1 MFSKALLKISIT
13 TSILL
18 GASFSFA
25 TNAYTLTEKVATKH
39 FALYEVIL
47 GKGEVYDSSLK
58 NIIANDVA
66 RKGKYQATAAI
77 FDTGSKGLSGT
88 IAEPM
93 LGVITADN

>member
-1 MFSKALLKISIT
+1 MYLSNFGCIMFSKALLKICIT

-47 GKGEVYDSSLK
+47 GKGEVSQ
-58 NIIANDVA
+58 NDLRV
-66 RKGKYQATAAI
+66 R
-77 FDTGSKGLSGT
+77 
-88 IAEPM
+88 
-93 LGVITADN
+93 